1 MNYSILTLLATAALM
16 LAMMLT
22 LILKPKMLRKFNGG
36 AVCFAGIVG
45 LIFYGLGYGSDIHSF
60 SELFIVAIK
69 AVDDT
74 ISMFTGKDSYSDL
87 LSSAP
92 WFANHMWMQVFYWL
106 AVLAAMYFTAAV
118 VLGALG
124 KRFLRFLR
132 GCIITW
138 RKQIVLFYNI
148 TDDQLDLAKSIC
160 EKGSIYPVFIGNC
173 KSETM
178 QDKLDDIAAITWDE
192 DFITEDGKWL
202 SKLGLSKDS
211 SKRISIFTA
220 GETDAQTRKFLRKTI
235 KAMEELS
242 LSSKSL
248 TITVLCD
255 DEQEFA
261 FLTARQKDGLYLSA
275 DICSYKN
282 MAAKALVKNVP
293 PWNLVT
299 FDENGMAKDGFHAMV
314 IGFGQVGQSVLCELL
329 RNSQF
334 IGQKTR
340 IQIVDNK
347 YKEKAGAFL
356 AVYESMLA
364 AYDIEFVELDAFSEA
379 FFKFLYKERNTL
391 DYTVICMGDDDK
403 NQEAASQIRFFHNRK
418 NMDFNKNMIIA
429 SCSKKE
435 VLFYDNPDLSIRIPD
450 AKALWDGTLAEDA
463 KAIHR
468 VYMAGKAQSLYPGQP
483 EKQNRFYEDTWYEN
497 AYSSRLSCDASATF
511 IPAMYKAAGIDP
523 DDNDR
528 RRKMQQALDSRPA
541 LLENLSQM
549 EHLRWNAFSYSMG
562 VVPMPIDIFK
572 ARVEKALIEI
582 KEDASSL
589 ALMDTSK
596 SEEKQAA
603 LDRIHSACRY
613 VRKELEEDGFGGIH
627 ICLTDWDTLDT
638 TWQIYKPL
646 AESVAKAE
654 YDFAMAEWSA
664 GSRKT
669 AEPQP
674 EIISDFKQLDTN
686 NICDLMEKL

>member
-1 MNYSILTLLATAALM
+1 MNYSILTLLATSALM

-22 LILKPKMLRKFNGG
+22 LILKPKMLRKFNGF

-45 LIFYGLGYGSDIHSF
+45 LIFYGLGYGTEIHSF
-60 SELFIVAIK
+60 SEIFIVAIQ

-74 ISMFTGKDSYSDL
+74 ISMFTGKDAYSSL

-148 TDDQLDLAKSIC
+148 TDDQLNLAKKIC
-160 EKGSIYPVFIGNC
+160 EKGSVYPVFIGDC
-173 KSETM
+173 KTDKVQE
-178 QDKLDDIAAITWDE
+178 KLDEIAAIVWDE

-202 SKLGLSKDS
+202 AKLGLSKDS
-211 SKRISIFTA
+211 AKTITLFAA
-220 GETDAQTRKFLRKTI
+220 GNTDAQTRKFLRKTI
-235 KAMEELS
+235 KALDNLS
-242 LSSKSL
+242 LSSRVL

-261 FLTARQKDGLYLSA
+261 FLTERQKDGLYLSA

-282 MAAKALVKNVP
+282 LAAKVLVKNVP
-293 PWNLVT
+293 PWDLVS
-299 FDENGMAKDGFHAMV
+299 FDEKGVAKDNFHAMI

-340 IQIVDNK
+340 IQVIDNK

-356 AVYESMLA
+356 AIYESMLTS
-364 AYDIEFVELDAFSEA
+364 YDIEFVELDAFSAE
-379 FFKFLYKERNTL
+379 FFKLLYKERNTL
-391 DYTVICMGDDDK
+391 DYTVICMGDDEK

-418 NMDFNKNMIIA
+418 NMDFRKDMVIA

-450 AKALWDGTLAEDA
+450 AKALWSGTLAKDA

-468 VYMAGKAQSLYPGQP
+468 VYMTAKAQALFPGQP
-483 EKQNRFYEDTWYEN
+483 EKQQRFYEDSWYEN
-497 AYSSRLSCDASATF
+497 SYSSRLSCDASATF

-528 RRKMQQALDSRPA
+528 KMKMQQALDSCPA

-562 VVPMPIDIFK
+562 VAPMPIDEFK
-572 ARVEKALIEI
+572 ARVERALIDI
-582 KEDASSL
+582 HDDAAAL
-589 ALMDTSK
+589 ALMNVDKPAENQT
-596 SEEKQAA
+596 A
-603 LDRIHSACRY
+603 LDRIHWACRY
-613 VRKELEEDGFGGIH
+613 VRKELEDDGFGGIH
-627 ICLTDWDTLDT
+627 VCLTDWDTLDVA
-638 TWQIYKPL
+638 WEIYRPL
-646 AESVAKAE
+646 AEAVAKAE
-654 YDFAMAEWSA
+654 HDYALTFWTAS
-664 GSRKT
+664 GKKT
-669 AEPQP
+669 AEPQR
-674 EIISDFKQLDTN
+674 EILSTFKQLDTN